1 MIYFRDNLYVIKT
14 LKEFQ
19 YIDEEGKDQ
28 GANVRQKAKDISNL
42 LTDESRLRQERRSRA
57 SMRDRMAGSSNGL
70 GDDADPGENENVRRR
85 SRSLPPRRATGRGN
99 DDDELRRAIEASKQ
113 TAADEEARKGTM
125 TAEERD
131 LMQAIKLSEEEE
143 RKRNDS
149 VTNANQSSLFD
160 EQQNQLWVFNV
171 NLPQFTPLI
180 VLFHAALISEHRQT
194 TRTRSR
200 WSIRA
205 CNSRNSDCSPNSP
218 RCSRSLRPSIP
229 ISSKHSKKRCR
240 QAIFV
245 QSSLSLSLTV
255 TRPNINGNKLARR
268 ATIRSHCS
276 SNSSNS
282 NSNKAA
288 RRLVRQGAAPDCSR
302 MSPRG

>member
-57 SMRDRMAGSSNGL
+57 SMRDRMAGSSNGM
-70 GDDADPGENENVRRR
+70 GDDFDPGENENIRRR

-149 VTNANQSSLFD
+149 VTNANQASLFD
-160 EQQNQLWVFNV
+160 EQQNQLCAFNTTR
-171 NLPQFTPLI
+171 LRSLPLI
-180 VLFHAALISEHRQT
+180 ALFSAALTSGHRQT

-205 CNSRNSDCSPNSP
+205 CS
-218 RCSRSLRPSIP
+218 
-229 ISSKHSKKRCR
+229 
-240 QAIFV
+240 
-245 QSSLSLSLTV
+245 
-255 TRPNINGNKLARR
+255 
-268 ATIRSHCS
+268 
-276 SNSSNS
+276 
-282 NSNKAA
+282 
-288 RRLVRQGAAPDCSR
+288 
-302 MSPRG
+302 